1 MALETAKLIEGIATN
16 PEVAPF
22 KRAFAAGLLL
32 MTYASLRF
40 SGSQSLLTFEVNED
54 AAHGTL
60 TSCKTKRPHGL
71 DWPWACPRLGVTGSR
86 DWVAPLVE
94 FRQAHLKANGHE
106 PQFTFPRIDHLWQLE
121 SAVGASYASTRRKL
135 ALMCT
140 ALGDTS
146 GESYTLH
153 SPKNFLP
160 TAAMQMN
167 FSTRELNVIGHW
179 SSSSKMPERYD
190 RSVCSNELLL
200 RNTIMSKFNDGWTT
214 VPSFHLPITVDT
226 SQRIGKPGEEADV
239 TAPTQTTVDAPSVD
253 DPAVTQTETLVPEDD
268 TQTHD
273 DEKLALSQERST
285 KICPK

>member
-1 MALETAKLIEGIATN
+1 MALETVKLIEGISTN

-22 KRAFAAGLLL
+22 KRAFAEGVLL

-40 SGSQSLLTFEVNED
+40 SDSQSLLTFVVNED
-54 AAHGTL
+54 SVHGTL

-71 DWPWACPRLGVTGSR
+71 DWPWACPRLGVTGSK

-106 PQFTFPRIDHLWQLE
+106 PQFTSPRIDHMWQLE
-121 SAVGASYASTRRKL
+121 SAVGASYAPTRRKL

-146 GESYTLH
+146 GESHTLH

-160 TAAMQMN
+160 TAAMQRN
-167 FSTRELNVIGHW
+167 FNTRELNIIGHW

-200 RNTIMSKFNDGWTT
+200 RNTIMSKFNEGWTT
-214 VPSFHLPITVDT
+214 APSFHLPIIVDT
-226 SQRIGKPGEEADV
+226 LNGLVNPAKNSTRQSKLKRPWEPPLL
-239 TAPTQTTVDAPSVD
+239 TNQPLLRSRPS
-253 DPAVTQTETLVPEDD
+253 
-268 TQTHD
+268 
-273 DEKLALSQERST
+273 
-285 KICPK
+285 